1 MSQRPRSLHIQARSA
16 KESNTPTGPPEAPMH
31 SEEGSAFDFMQHIP
45 SPIIDVPPTTGH
57 IDAAIVQSGGPL
69 SAITVSL
76 SSVPSIPMSG
86 LPSILTPGPLSDAPF
101 TSSSQKCPAPYD
113 FMDQI
118 PASQCIARNLPVQHI
133 TFSTQ
138 LQPRADI
145 DERSDDTT
153 ADDSIPDSEEDL
165 IQVRGIPTSTIE
177 ADSAGPSIRFALPE
191 GSPTEDVPLSDD
203 RIMPDPTSFVQ
214 RRVGRP
220 RSILTN
226 LPPMLSGTPA
236 FNAALDGEAEVL
248 RHLLIDMKQMKK
260 ELHRLNE
267 RLMRDYLIL
276 ETLIMNIQKRPDD
289 LEEPDI

>member
-1 MSQRPRSLHIQARSA
+1 MSQHPRSLCIQARSA
-16 KESNTPTGPPEAPMH
+16 MESNTPTGPPEAPMH

-45 SPIIDVPPTTGH
+45 SPII
-57 IDAAIVQSGGPL
+57 SGGPL
-69 SAITVSL
+69 SAITVS
-76 SSVPSIPMSG
+76 SSSAPSIPTSG
-86 LPSILTPGPLSDAPF
+86 PPSILTPGPPSDAPF
-101 TSSSQKCPAPYD
+101 TSSSQKHPAPYD

-118 PASQCIARNLPVQHI
+118 PASQRIARNLPVQH
-133 TFSTQ
+133 
-138 LQPRADI
+138 LQPRADV
-145 DERSDDTT
+145 DEHSDDTT

-165 IQVRGIPTSTIE
+165 IQVRGIPMSTIE

-191 GSPTEDVPLSDD
+191 GSPTEDVPFSDD
-203 RIMPDPTSFVQ
+203 QIMPDPTSFVQ

-226 LPPMLSGTPA
+226 LPPMPSGTPA

-248 RHLLIDMKQMKK
+248 RRLLIDMKQMKK

>member
-16 KESNTPTGPPEAPMH
+16 KESNTPTGLPEAPMH

-57 IDAAIVQSGGPL
+57 IDAAIIQSGGPL
-69 SAITVSL
+69 SAITVS
-76 SSVPSIPMSG
+76 SSSAPSIPTSG
-86 LPSILTPGPLSDAPF
+86 PPSILTPGPPSDARF
-101 TSSSQKCPAPYD
+101 TSSSQKRPAPYD

-118 PASQCIARNLPVQHI
+118 PASQRIARNLPVQH
-133 TFSTQ
+133 
-138 LQPRADI
+138 LQPRADVN
-145 DERSDDTT
+145 ERSDDTT

-165 IQVRGIPTSTIE
+165 IQVRGILTSTIE
-177 ADSAGPSIRFALPE
+177 ADSAGPSVRFALPE

-220 RSILTN
+220 CSILTN
-226 LPPMLSGTPA
+226 LPPMPSGTPA

-248 RHLLIDMKQMKK
+248 HRLLIDMKQMKK